1 MDVVLR
7 KILFP
12 EEGFGEEIHVAV
24 ASDKTLA
31 DCSQIIYI
39 YIQTQ
44 LFGIS
49 ILDLFWRGFGEV
61 LERDFGEQKLQK
73 HCVLQWF
80 LIATI
85 KKPLVFLGF
94 SCFGE
99 VSGSSKVTK
108 TLCFTMFF
116 NRDH

>member
-1 MDVVLR
+1 MTRGDTRRYHLYEAGG
-7 KILFP
+7 LLP
-12 EEGFGEEIHVAV
+12 NH
-24 ASDKTLA
+24 
-31 DCSQIIYI
+31 I

-116 NRDH
+116 NSDHWKTIVFL